1 MFKERYNKKAFDTLC
16 EMLIVKNYQSWAQP
30 GEQVGIGAGGEA
42 TVKDGV
48 ATVGISGEVAVL
60 VGAEVD
66 LSVSVDTKK
75 VEEDAKAAAEA
86 TQRAAEEADRIAKEQ
101 AAAAKYEADR
111 IAAEAENFSREQ
123 AARQTA
129 EAGNVVTRAFKKLKF
144 W

>member
-1 MFKERYNKKAFDTLC
+1 LRFERGALGFVPDAH
-16 EMLIVKNYQSWAQP
+16 E
-30 GEQVGIGAGGEA
+30 GGGIGAGGEA

-75 VEEDAKAAAEA
+75 VEEDAKAAAKA
-86 TQRAAEEADRIAKEQ
+86 TQRAAEEADRLAKEQ

-111 IAAEAENFSREQ
+111 IAAETENFSREQ
-123 AARQTA
+123 AAAAQRAAEEVARQTA